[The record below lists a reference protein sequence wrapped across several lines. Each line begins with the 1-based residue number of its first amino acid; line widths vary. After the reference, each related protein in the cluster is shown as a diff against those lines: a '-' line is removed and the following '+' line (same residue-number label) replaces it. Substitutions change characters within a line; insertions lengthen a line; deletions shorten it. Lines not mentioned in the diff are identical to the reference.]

1 MKEIKNK
8 SQPKKRNTE
17 VRKDWKGRDF
27 VLNKSFAF
35 SELDEGVEVYR
46 EWEDLNIITPV
57 EISKF
62 KRDLGRAAQETV
74 FHRLCLLQHNK
85 KFLQS
90 EGKTR
95 RDKVE
100 RAIEKGLY
108 DWKKKQSETITFITA
123 VDEYFSIGK
132 QDNPFDYKIQNTLV
146 EQITY
151 NSIVVISEKYF
162 YSDWF
167 QKLDKSKI
175 SSIRVYCP
183 NGNNEIGTKQVKVHT
198 SSKTL
203 LPRKNANDTR
213 PVVVLGGADLFEI
226 LYNDLTEIYITFV
239 NKMDV
244 GNSLDI
250 NTSYFTDLKLHNFEL
265 IECENIYENGYL
277 TYQPTHLKRK
287 KNHQLKW
294 KKSSY
299 DKRFM

>member
-8 SQPKKRNTE
+8 SHPKRKNTE

-35 SELDEGVEVYR
+35 SELDEGVEDYR

-74 FHRLCLLQHNK
+74 FHRLWLLQHNK

-123 VDEYFSIGK
+123 VDEYFSISNK
-132 QDNPFDYKIQNTLV
+132 
-146 EQITY
+146 
-151 NSIVVISEKYF
+151 
-162 YSDWF
+162 
-167 QKLDKSKI
+167 KLSL
-175 SSIRVYCP
+175 
-183 NGNNEIGTKQVKVHT
+183 NNE
-198 SSKTL
+198 L
-203 LPRKNANDTR
+203 KNDDNLEEAKKR
-213 PVVVLGGADLFEI
+213 WFP
-226 LYNDLTEIYITFV
+226 
-239 NKMDV
+239 
-244 GNSLDI
+244 NS
-250 NTSYFTDLKLHNFEL
+250 
-265 IECENIYENGYL
+265 
-277 TYQPTHLKRK
+277 Q
-287 KNHQLKW
+287 
-294 KKSSY
+294 
-299 DKRFM
+299 